1 MIVKSPKLWLHILFS
16 NRNLIILYLHSWAS
30 EAKLR
35 THIGYVSKCLFWL
48 IVSNRLRNIVS
59 INFVF
64 WLFIRYSVYVIS
76 RITKMSFAFQVKLF
90 KHPCEAIRIAHS
102 SWFSHFWDE
111 LLHFLLKVLTKL
123 ESNFSQYTH
132 PWASKSI

>member
-1 MIVKSPKLWLHILFS
+1 MIVKSPELWLHVLFS
-16 NRNLIILYLHSWAS
+16 NRNLIILYLHSWVS
-30 EAKLR
+30 EAKQR
-35 THIGYVSKCLFWL
+35 THIGYVSMCLFWL

-76 RITKMSFAFQVKLF
+76 RITKMSFVFQVKLF
-90 KHPCEAIRIAHS
+90 KHPCKATRIAFS
-102 SWFSHFWDE
+102 SWFSHFWAE

-123 ESNFSQYTH
+123 KSNFSQYTH
-132 PWASKSI
+132 PWTSKSI